1 MPLSRYWGLNA
12 IILMLR
18 TQDFSLLIA
27 ITEHRLRFNHRTLAI
42 SLSCRS
48 KHDVNDGFF
57 FIIYNT
63 FSYPGGKNRK
73 WRDELLNWKCLQ
85 FYQPKLIILQNTCN
99 YWCDIFIC
107 IIKNIVF
114 FFFKQP
120 PHLCKLKH
128 AVSHFNIYWWK
139 KQREWVVFMY
149 ARPVE
154 QCCKTHR
161 QLYRVILT

>member
-1 MPLSRYWGLNA
+1 
-12 IILMLR
+12 MLR

-27 ITEHRLRFNHRTLAI
+27 ITEHRLRFNHRTI
-42 SLSCRS
+42 SNKFVLSFQTWCQRW
-48 KHDVNDGFF
+48 FF

-120 PHLCKLKH
+120 PHLCKNMH
-128 AVSHFNIYWWK
+128 SA
-139 KQREWVVFMY
+139 
-149 ARPVE
+149 
-154 QCCKTHR
+154 
-161 QLYRVILT
+161 ILTLIDERNKEGGLFLCMQGQLSNVAKQIVNCIG

>member
-1 MPLSRYWGLNA
+1 
-12 IILMLR
+12 MLR

-27 ITEHRLRFNHRTLAI
+27 ITEHRLRFNHRTI
-42 SLSCRS
+42 SNKFVLSFQTWCQRW
-48 KHDVNDGFF
+48 VF

-120 PHLCKLKH
+120 PHLCKNMQSAILTFIDERNKE
-128 AVSHFNIYWWK
+128 SGLFLC
-139 KQREWVVFMY
+139 M
-149 ARPVE
+149 

>member
-18 TQDFSLLIA
+18 TRDFSSLIA
-27 ITEHRLRFNHRTLAI
+27 ITEHRLRFNHRTI
-42 SLSCRS
+42 SNKFVLSFQTWCQRW
-48 KHDVNDGFF
+48 FF

-85 FYQPKLIILQNTCN
+85 FYQPKLIVLQNTCN

-107 IIKNIVF
+107 IKKYCF
-114 FFFKQP
+114 FSSLNNLLIF
-120 PHLCKLKH
+120 
-128 AVSHFNIYWWK
+128 A
-139 KQREWVVFMY
+139 
-149 ARPVE
+149 
-154 QCCKTHR
+154 KTCI
-161 QLYRVILT
+161 QLF